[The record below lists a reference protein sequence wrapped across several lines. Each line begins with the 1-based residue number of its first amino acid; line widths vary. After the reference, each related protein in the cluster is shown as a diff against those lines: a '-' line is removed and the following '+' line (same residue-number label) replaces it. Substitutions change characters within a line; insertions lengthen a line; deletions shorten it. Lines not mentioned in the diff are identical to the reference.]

1 MKADTEEPQLSAP
14 KPGVQQLSLVRNIV
28 PPATN
33 KVETMLE
40 AERNRIFESWID
52 AHKAI
57 LFKVARVY
65 GATQSDREDLF
76 QEIAL
81 QVWHSV
87 EAYRGDCA
95 ATTWIYR
102 VALNAAL
109 AWRRKERRHRQGRK
123 DIEDATDLLVAP
135 SGHDPRLDWIYQ
147 RIAALDEL
155 NRALALL
162 MLDGCSYREMAQ
174 ILGLSESNV
183 GVKINRIKAV
193 LAAQLA
199 KEEHDGL

>member
-1 MKADTEEPQLSAP
+1 
-14 KPGVQQLSLVRNIV
+14 
-28 PPATN
+28 
-33 KVETMLE
+33 MLD
-40 AERNRIFESWID
+40 AERNRVFESWID

-65 GATQSDREDLF
+65 GATHSDREDLF

-81 QVWHSV
+81 QLWHSV

-102 VALNAAL
+102 VALNTAL
-109 AWRRKERRHRQGRK
+109 AWRRKERKHGQGRQ
-123 DIEDATDLLVAP
+123 DIEAATDLLVAP
-135 SGHDPRLDWIYQ
+135 SGRDPRLEWIYQ
-147 RIAALDEL
+147 RIAELDEG

-162 MLDGCSYREMAQ
+162 MLDGFSYREMSQ
-174 ILGLSESNV
+174 ILGLGESNV
-183 GVKINRIKAV
+183 GMKINRIKAS
-193 LAAQLA
+193 LSAQLA

>member
-1 MKADTEEPQLSAP
+1 
-14 KPGVQQLSLVRNIV
+14 
-28 PPATN
+28 
-33 KVETMLE
+33 MLD
-40 AERNRIFESWID
+40 AERNTVFESWID

-65 GATQSDREDLF
+65 GATDSDREDLF

-81 QVWHSV
+81 QLWHSV
-87 EAYRGDCA
+87 EAWRGDCE

-102 VALNAAL
+102 VALNTAL
-109 AWRRKERRHRQGRK
+109 AWRRKERRHRQGRQ
-123 DIEDATDLLVAP
+123 DIEDATGLLVAP
-135 SGHDPRLDWIYQ
+135 CGRDPRLDWIYQ

>member
-1 MKADTEEPQLSAP
+1 M
-14 KPGVQQLSLVRNIV
+14 
-28 PPATN
+28 
-33 KVETMLE
+33 ETMLK
-40 AERNRIFESWID
+40 AERTRVFESWID

-65 GATQSDREDLF
+65 GDTHSDREDLF

-102 VALNAAL
+102 VALNTAL
-109 AWRRKERRHRQGRK
+109 AWRRKERRHGQGRH
-123 DIEDATDLLVAP
+123 DIEDATGMLIAP
-135 SGHDPRLDWIYQ
+135 PGRDPRLDWIYQ
-147 RIAALDEL
+147 RIAELDEA
-155 NRALALL
+155 NRSLALL
-162 MLDGCSYREMAQ
+162 MLDGFSYRDMAQ

-183 GVKINRIKAV
+183 GVKINRIKAA

-199 KEEHDGL
+199 KEENDGL